1 MPVEE
6 EPPEGAPEWIVTFT
20 DLISLLVTFFVLLMT
35 FSSFEDDN
43 KNLMVI
49 QGISM
54 NGKRGAVKDVKGPS
68 LVDPPARDVEAG
80 SDPKTG
86 APDPHPRSAEDLS
99 EDLLEMGKQ
108 KTDERQ
114 EIDLSKIRDGLRIV
128 FPREAGFLP
137 GSIEVQPALRK
148 KLLELA
154 EVLQAYPN
162 TVIIE
167 GHTDTFFASTPDHPT
182 AVDLSLARAQS
193 AAQVMLEVPGM
204 DPLTLQLVGHGDRH
218 PRGPNE
224 TAEQRVLNRRVEVRI
239 QGLSKA
245 RADAIQQRAREGG
258 R

>member
-49 QGISM
+49 QGLSM
-54 NGKRGAVKDVKGPS
+54 TGKRGAVSDVKGPS
-68 LVDPPARDVEAG
+68 LVDPPPRDVESG

-86 APDPHPRSAEDLS
+86 AQDPHPRPAEDLS

-108 KTDERQ
+108 KTDDRQ
-114 EIDLSKIRDGLRIV
+114 EIDLTKARDGLRIV
-128 FPREAGFLP
+128 FPKEVGFLP
-137 GSIEVQPALRK
+137 GSTEVQPGLRR

-162 TVIIE
+162 TVVLE
-167 GHTDTFFASTPDHPT
+167 GHTDSMFASTPEFPT
-182 AVDLSLARAQS
+182 AVDLALARAQS
-193 AAQVMLEVPGM
+193 AAQVMLEVDGL
-204 DPLTLQLVGHGDRH
+204 DPLTIQVVGHGDRN

-245 RADAIQQRAREGG
+245 RADALQRRAREGG